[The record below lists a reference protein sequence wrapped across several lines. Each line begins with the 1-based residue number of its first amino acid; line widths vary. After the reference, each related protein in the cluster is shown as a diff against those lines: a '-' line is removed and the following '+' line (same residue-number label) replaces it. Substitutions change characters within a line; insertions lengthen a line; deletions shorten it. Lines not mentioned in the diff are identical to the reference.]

1 MAVEGLIRKNQTK
14 RSVTF
19 RFSVSERKVR
29 YSLRKVREGH
39 REKRFLAQDHA
50 NAIKQSL
57 GERQSKDQEGR
68 THTPAEFYR
77 SRVAEA

>member
-1 MAVEGLIRKNQTK
+1 MTIEGLSAKNQTK
-14 RSVTF
+14 RAVTC
-19 RFSVSERKVR
+19 RLAVSERKVR

-39 REKRFLAQDHA
+39 REMRFLEQNHA

-57 GERQSKDQEGR
+57 AERQSEDREGR

-77 SRVAEA
+77 WRVAEA

>member
-1 MAVEGLIRKNQTK
+1 M
-14 RSVTF
+14 
-19 RFSVSERKVR
+19 
-29 YSLRKVREGH
+29 
-39 REKRFLAQDHA
+39 RFLEQNHA

-57 GERQSKDQEGR
+57 AERQSEDREGR

>member
-14 RSVTF
+14 RAVTC
-19 RFSVSERKVR
+19 RLAVSERKVR

-39 REKRFLAQDHA
+39 REMRFLEQNHA

-57 GERQSKDQEGR
+57 AERQSEDREGR

-77 SRVAEA
+77 WRVAEA